1 VSDPVKRIVAYIAL
15 GSNLGDRAGLIRSAL
30 DALAATPGIRLGRVS
45 SLLENPAV
53 GGPEGSPPFLNAAAQ
68 IETSL
73 DPDALL
79 ERLLEIERQL
89 GRTRR
94 EPNAPR
100 TIDLDL
106 LLYGDQII
114 DTQNLRVPH
123 PRMHERDFVLKP
135 LAEIAP
141 DATHPTTGNTI
152 AQLLRESR

>member
-1 VSDPVKRIVAYIAL
+1 MTDSVKRVVAYIAL
-15 GSNLGDRAGLIRSAL
+15 GSNLGDRAGLIRTAL
-30 DALAATPGIRLGRVS
+30 DALAQTPGIRLGRVS

-53 GGPEGSPPFLNAAAQ
+53 GGPEGSSPFLNAAAE

-89 GRTRR
+89 GRQRR

-106 LLYGDQII
+106 LLYGNQII

-123 PRMHERDFVLKP
+123 PRMHERGFVLRP

-141 DATHPTTGNTI
+141 RAVHPQLRRTI
-152 AQLLRESR
+152 AQLLQQLC